1 MQFKSFRIGLV
12 SLKSDSPLI
21 VGVLNVTPDSF
32 SDGGSFY
39 KKAKAVDRALRMEEE
54 GADIIDV
61 GGESSRPFS
70 KPVTLK
76 EELRRVIPVIEAIR
90 KKSSLPISIDSC
102 KPEVACAAVLSG
114 ADMLNDITGFRDPAM
129 AELAAEMKKP
139 VVIMHMKGKP
149 RTMQKAPRYKD
160 VTREVASFLKR
171 QAAMLKKLGV
181 RNIIVDPGIG
191 FGKTLKHNLELL
203 KNVDKLSALGYPL
216 MVGASRK
223 SFIGKISGAD
233 VEERLGGG
241 RLGGDRLDGD
251 RLGGSISAHLWSVM
265 HGASLIR
272 VHDVAAHRQALDI
285 LNGIK

>member
-1 MQFKSFRIGLV
+1 MPYKSFRVGRV
-12 SLKSDSPLI
+12 HLKPGRPLI

-90 KKSSLPISIDSC
+90 KKSSVPISIDSC
-102 KPEVACAAVLSG
+102 KPEVARAAALSG
-114 ADMLNDITGFRDPAM
+114 ADMLNDITGFTAPAM
-129 AELAAEMKKP
+129 AELAADLKKP
-139 VVIMHMKGKP
+139 VVIMHMKGDP

-160 VTREVASFLKR
+160 VAREVTGFLKR
-171 QAAMLKKLGV
+171 RAKILEKLGV
-181 RNIIVDPGIG
+181 RRIIVDPGIG
-191 FGKTLKHNLELL
+191 FGKTIKHNLELL
-203 KNVDKLSALGYPL
+203 KNIDKFSALGYPV

-223 SFIGKISGAD
+223 SFIGKISGANID
-233 VEERLGGG
+233 
-241 RLGGDRLDGD
+241 D
-251 RLGGSISAHLWSVM
+251 RLGGSLSAHLWSIN

-285 LNGIK
+285 YGKIHF